1 MPRGGGRS
9 RAIAAALEERRVPYR
24 LTGPGAFFQRPEV
37 RDVIAWLRLL
47 ADPTDAAAA
56 VRALSRPPVELRS
69 VDLARCTT
77 IARRRKLDMVSALEA
92 SLESPQIPP
101 EARDRIR
108 EFLQLHRAAARAMG
122 EMRADVFVRRLIERI
137 GFRRHRLFAAHPEA
151 AERLRNLSRLGELAA
166 AWTRREPTG
175 SNRDFVRY
183 LVAVSEAGGLRGG
196 SAGEAEESP
205 IVMLDEPGQPMAD
218 AVRVI
223 PLERTK
229 GLEFSRVYVVGLHAG
244 ALPGSAPAGLRL
256 YPRGWAAEAHRT
268 KTRRGGCSTWQ

>member
-1 MPRGGGRS
+1 M
-9 RAIAAALEERRVPYR
+9 
-24 LTGPGAFFQRPEV
+24 
-37 RDVIAWLRLL
+37 IAWLRLL

-151 AERLRNLSRLGELAA
+151 AERLRNLSRLGELAG
-166 AWTRREPTG
+166 AWTRREPGG

-183 LVAVSEAGGLRGG
+183 LVAVSEAGVSRRVEEHERADRRRG
-196 SAGEAEESP
+196 
-205 IVMLDEPGQPMAD
+205 PGD
-218 AVRVI
+218 A
-223 PLERTK
+223 
-229 GLEFSRVYVVGLHAG
+229 AG
-244 ALPGSAPAGLRL
+244 ADSRGSSSRASTSSACTPEPCRARLRPGRPPYPLASEAPR
-256 YPRGWAAEAHRT
+256 PRTRT
-268 KTRRGGCSTWQ
+268 SRGACSTSR